1 MTQERSDLVFL
12 RSHDIPVYAKFSWA
26 DDTLS
31 KRDDMRVPNMASA
44 HKSSEASAPDRITW
58 HRRPTTYP
66 KHVPYS
72 KDTDENYN
80 EPDSLQKALR
90 ESLDDLR
97 GCTFQELDEAHQE
110 KIRDRIWHCLRIR
123 YGRTCLCFSAAALD
137 SKTHNQATRR
147 AHHNGIVGQR
157 GRTILTLY
165 IDDRL
170 ADTAFVPTISSR
182 SNLYGVA
189 AFPFDDYTH
198 RFVQMASLMDVYYAA
213 VHQASTYTVY
223 PYTRSCLIHDA
234 GIRSNDSQVCASTS
248 MAAMQGPDVYPFDVP
263 LPCFTASL
271 HPYISCRKHVK
282 IRLRSRHSQVLLPH
296 PVHAP

>member
-1 MTQERSDLVFL
+1 MRNEAVGCSIGTSARDWAGTNTCDAVVCRGKARWLGAARGRCSDQLE
-12 RSHDIPVYAKFSWA
+12 
-26 DDTLS
+26 
-31 KRDDMRVPNMASA
+31 
-44 HKSSEASAPDRITW
+44 KSQ
-58 HRRPTTYP
+58 
-66 KHVPYS
+66 KH
-72 KDTDENYN
+72 
-80 EPDSLQKALR
+80 
-90 ESLDDLR
+90 
-97 GCTFQELDEAHQE
+97 TF
-110 KIRDRIWHCLRIR
+110 IR
-123 YGRTCLCFSAAALD
+123 YGRTCLWFSAAALD
-137 SKTHNQATRR
+137 SKTHNQPTRR

-234 GIRSNDSQVCASTS
+234 GIRSNDSHVCASTS